1 MTRVLCL
8 ESPKSLRP
16 TGVGQT
22 VRAMQS
28 QNRHPTKEGLISS
41 GRGGRIVVTVSSSKE
56 SVEKIRSVRGNY
68 AACEGRVRKLSSAT
82 GMTTPPTDANHAY
95 SGDRRLRHD
104 RLLGG

>member
-22 VRAMQS
+22 ARAMQS

-41 GRGGRIVVTVSSSKE
+41 GRGGRIVVTVSSSKQ
-56 SVEKIRSVRGNY
+56 SVEKIRSVRG
-68 AACEGRVRKLSSAT
+68 KL
-82 GMTTPPTDANHAY
+82 
-95 SGDRRLRHD
+95 RRLRGKGTEAFLRDRHD
-104 RLLGG
+104 DSAHGR